1 MGVDRPVLLTRLSL
15 ALLPLVLPLLLLGQ
29 PAHAAPATEAEM
41 NLYTRIA
48 AVNVCLARAA
58 GIDFDKAV
66 GIAGETITQ
75 VIQGQHGGAIQQVRA
90 QPLSLEELRQ
100 GSINSAVIGAVE
112 VCPQQVPEDVV
123 KRVQEALKAQPG
135 AQPPAATSPA
145 SKAPASKAPAA
156 TPAKA
161 APVAKPSAAQ
171 PPAAK
176 PSEAKPS
183 EAKPSEAKPPAAKP

>member
-15 ALLPLVLPLLLLGQ
+15 ALLPLVLPLLLLAQ

-145 SKAPASKAPAA
+145 SKAPAATPASKAPAA

-183 EAKPSEAKPPAAKP
+183 EAKPPAAKP

>member
-1 MGVDRPVLLTRLSL
+1 MAPRRRCISMGTDRASLLTRLSL
-15 ALLPLVLPLLLLGQ
+15 ALLPLLLPLLLAAQ
-29 PAHAAPATEAEM
+29 PVHAAPATEAEM

-112 VCPQQVPEDVV
+112 VCPQQVPADVV
-123 KRVQEALKAQPG
+123 KRVEDALKAQPG
-135 AQPPAATSPA
+135 A
-145 SKAPASKAPAA
+145 KAPAQPAGKV
-156 TPAKA
+156 PA
-161 APVAKPSAAQ
+161 
-171 PPAAK
+171 
-176 PSEAKPS
+176 
-183 EAKPSEAKPPAAKP
+183 AKPPAAKAPAPTPAQASPAAKP

>member
-1 MGVDRPVLLTRLSL
+1 MAHRCRCISMGIDRALLLTRLSL
-15 ALLPLVLPLLLLGQ
+15 VLLPLLLPLLLVAQ

-112 VCPQQVPEDVV
+112 VCPQQVPADVV
-123 KRVQEALKAQPG
+123 KRVQDALKAQPG
-135 AQPPAATSPA
+135 GKTPAQPAG
-145 SKAPASKAPAA
+145 KAPAA
-156 TPAKA
+156 PT
-161 APVAKPSAAQ
+161 
-171 PPAAK
+171 PAAK
-176 PSEAKPS
+176 P
-183 EAKPSEAKPPAAKP
+183 

>member
-1 MGVDRPVLLTRLSL
+1 MALRRRCISMGTDRASLLTRLSL
-15 ALLPLVLPLLLLGQ
+15 ALLPLLLPLLLAAQ

-112 VCPQQVPEDVV
+112 VCPQQVPADVV
-123 KRVQEALKAQPG
+123 KRVEDALKAQSG
-135 AQPPAATSPA
+135 AKAPAQ
-145 SKAPASKAPAA
+145 PASKAPAA
-156 TPAKA
+156 TT
-161 APVAKPSAAQ
+161 
-171 PPAAK
+171 PAAK
-176 PSEAKPS
+176 PPAATTP
-183 EAKPSEAKPPAAKP
+183 AAKPPAAKAPAPTPAQAAPAAKP

>member
-15 ALLPLVLPLLLLGQ
+15 ALLPLVLPLYLLVQ

-90 QPLSLEELRQ
+90 QPLSQEELRQ

-145 SKAPASKAPAA
+145 TKAPAA

-161 APVAKPSAAQ
+161 VPVAKPSASK
-171 PPAAK
+171 PPA
-176 PSEAKPS
+176 
-183 EAKPSEAKPPAAKP
+183 AKPSEAKPPAAKP